1 MRTSI
6 LRVALT
12 LAVSLAGSSLALA
25 QCPNCGPGNA
35 HGFGLHGYGHHH
47 GSGGYGYGHD
57 DWTHGY
63 PYGEYSRYGGFD
75 AHAYYSRGLFP
86 TSDAGDCVY
95 RHYPQ
100 TDLFHQYYVG
110 NNCGGAP
117 AAMYPAPNTTI
128 PPNVGHVYY
137 TYEPLYPHEFLYPH
151 HRTYHRYYNDGR
163 GLTRTHVSWHAHPVV
178 AGLKIIP
185 FAF

>member
-1 MRTSI
+1 MRTSA

-12 LAVSLAGSSLALA
+12 LAVTLAGGSLALA
-25 QCPNCGPGNA
+25 QCPNCGPGHHH
-35 HGFGLHGYGHHH
+35 HGFGLHGFGQQGHPRLRTDEYG
-47 GSGGYGYGHD
+47 
-57 DWTHGY
+57 
-63 PYGEYSRYGGFD
+63 RYGGFD
-75 AHAYYSRGLFP
+75 ANAYYNRGLFP

-100 TDLFHQYYVG
+100 GDLFHQYYVG

-117 AAMYPAPNTTI
+117 AAMYPAPNSYI

-137 TYEPLYPHEFLYPH
+137 TYEPFYPHEMLYPH

-163 GLTRTHVSWHAHPVV
+163 GLTRTHASWHSSHVV
-178 AGLKIIP
+178 SGLKVIP
-185 FAF
+185 FALIP